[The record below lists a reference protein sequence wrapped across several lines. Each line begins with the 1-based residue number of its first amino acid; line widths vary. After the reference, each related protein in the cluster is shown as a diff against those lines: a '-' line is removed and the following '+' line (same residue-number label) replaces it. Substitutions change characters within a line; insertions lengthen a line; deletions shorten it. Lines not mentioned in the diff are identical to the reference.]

1 MITDSVLKT
10 VTLESKK
17 QFYVFYDEW
26 TGTIIRITSVE
37 MTDSDYPYLLTD
49 SFIAENILKGYEN
62 EKDYIVSFDDNNE
75 LELVKKDNVVRLR
88 SSETNLHQLSK
99 VKKDDWD
106 IRVLVYAGNNKLV
119 VEVNPLSIRKL
130 SNMTFN
136 KKIII
141 DDNNDLSLYI
151 VKHNNPD
158 YLIDT
163 IDVDAQELLDNG
175 NVIYD
180 ITSIRKHVSL
190 TDLGFLTRR
199 CFKNYYLDIFNSPL
213 NIAQQSLV
221 KNFSY
226 IHRYAEHTHNQ
237 GHINI
242 TQQGDF
248 LTITTPLSS
257 GELTDIGLHEDKLW
271 VYLVGD
277 TPDEYYGS
285 IPINIRELKTK
296 KKCAIKIQ
304 GNIQHYNLLHQKHK
318 VTFSIKGTNT

>member
-26 TGTIIRITSVE
+26 TGAIIQIASIE
-37 MTDSDYPYLLTD
+37 QDDSDNPYLLTD
-49 SFIAENILKGYEN
+49 SYLAENILRGYEN
-62 EKDYIVSFDDNNE
+62 EKDYIVSFDDTNE
-75 LELVKKDNVVRLR
+75 LTLVKKDNIVRLR
-88 SSETNLHQLSK
+88 SSETNLHQLAK

-106 IRVLVYAGNNKLV
+106 IRVLVYAANNKLV
-119 VEVNPLSIRKL
+119 IEVNPLSIRKL

-175 NVIYD
+175 NIIYD

-190 TDLGFLTRR
+190 ADLGFLTRR
-199 CFKNYYLDIFNSPL
+199 CFKNYYLDVLNSPL
-213 NIAQQSLV
+213 NIVQHSLI

-226 IHRYAEHTHNQ
+226 IHRHAVHGHEQ
-237 GHINI
+237 GHINL
-242 TQQGDF
+242 TQKGNF
-248 LTITTPLSS
+248 LTFTTLLSS

-271 VYLVGD
+271 VYLIGD

-285 IPINIRELKTK
+285 IPINIREIKTK
-296 KKCAIKIQ
+296 KKCTIKIQ
-304 GNIQHYNLLHQKHK
+304 GSIQNYNLLHQKHK
-318 VTFSIKGTNT
+318 VTFSIKGTHA